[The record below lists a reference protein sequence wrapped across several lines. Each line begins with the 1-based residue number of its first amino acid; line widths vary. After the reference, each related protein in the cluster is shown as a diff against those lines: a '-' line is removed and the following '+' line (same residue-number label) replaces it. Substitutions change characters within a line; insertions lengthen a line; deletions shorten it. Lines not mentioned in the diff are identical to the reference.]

1 MAKKSDS
8 YEDLMFKLESIVDNM
23 DKGQLSLDAAMK
35 NYEEGITICNKLY
48 KILNEA
54 EGKIKILNEDKA
66 EIDFLEN
73 GE

>member
-8 YEDLMFKLESIVDNM
+8 YEDLMIKLESIVDNM
-23 DKGQLSLDAAMK
+23 DKGQLSLDVAMK